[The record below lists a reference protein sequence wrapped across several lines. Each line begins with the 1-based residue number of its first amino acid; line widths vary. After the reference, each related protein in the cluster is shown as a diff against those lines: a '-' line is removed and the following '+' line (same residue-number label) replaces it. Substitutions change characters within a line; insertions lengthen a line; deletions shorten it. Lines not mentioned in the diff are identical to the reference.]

1 MRGHGAPGRVGASEA
16 ALQPQAVGGDQRGCR
31 VEDASGRAI
40 AELEVDTA
48 CFGEVLVEAEDV
60 LQLGAPPAVDGL
72 VGVADGEHVVASF
85 GELAQQ
91 DVLRQ
96 VRVLVLVDQDVR
108 EPFRPAF
115 ADIGHVVQQPDGGQ
129 EQIVEVEGVAGA
141 QRALVH
147 AGEVALELCIL
158 AVAVVARVG
167 HRVHRVLQ
175 DAYLVQQRL
184 GPSDTGIDALFEHA
198 VAQQRDAVGAVD
210 DAVVGG
216 DTDHLPVLAQD
227 GAAQAMESRDPDG
240 ASVRGTE
247 QGVDAFFHLAGR
259 LAGEGQ
265 GGDRAGGD
273 ATVAYQMCDARTD
286 DTRLPRTGPGDDE
299 QRAVRCGHGFELAV
313 VEAVEQG
320 GRGGEDGRWCGSRHD
335 WRVWGARDRAG
346 G

>member
-1 MRGHGAPGRVGASEA
+1 MPPSRRMRARARSTAQAASAAASATRCAVTGRPGGLAHRRRRCSRRRLA
-16 ALQPQAVGGDQRGCR
+16 GDQRGCR

-108 EPFRPAF
+108 EPFRPAV

-129 EQIVEVEGVAGA
+129 EHIVEVEGVAGA

-147 AGEVALELCIL
+147 AGEAALELRIL

-184 GPSDTGIDALFEHA
+184 GP
-198 VAQQRDAVGAVD
+198 
-210 DAVVGG
+210 
-216 DTDHLPVLAQD
+216 
-227 GAAQAMESRDPDG
+227 
-240 ASVRGTE
+240 
-247 QGVDAFFHLAGR
+247 
-259 LAGEGQ
+259 
-265 GGDRAGGD
+265 
-273 ATVAYQMCDARTD
+273 
-286 DTRLPRTGPGDDE
+286 
-299 QRAVRCGHGFELAV
+299 
-313 VEAVEQG
+313 
-320 GRGGEDGRWCGSRHD
+320 W
-335 WRVWGARDRAG
+335 
-346 G
+346 